1 MSKSEFIRS
10 LQSENKLLS
19 PPEISQ
25 RIRRGYSC
33 VSTYRGDPKLDIRMY
48 RGYMIRWTEKPNRT
62 PDDPDWYE
70 CVISLDQSKQWQ
82 DLVWTKEILGILDGP
97 KHWTRDRASLGNML
111 DSRESRG
118 PSGDSTPLN
127 VKADKNGLTLALGCA
142 VPRAYRKTLREQNYL
157 TKHAPAQ
164 LETML
169 LVPAEFI
176 KWLLSPEFE
185 ADFDRAL
192 VECDQEEAAMGAS

>member
-25 RIRRGYSC
+25 RIREKHSC
-33 VSTYRGDPKLDIRMY
+33 VSTYRGDPKLDVRMY
-48 RGYMIRWTEKPNRT
+48 RGYMIRWTEKPNKT

-70 CVISLDQSKQWQ
+70 CIISLDQSKQWQ

-97 KHWTRDRASLGNML
+97 DHWTRDKSSLGDML
-111 DSRESRG
+111 DNRAPREPHG
-118 PSGDSTPLN
+118 VSTPLN

-142 VPRAYRKTLREQNYL
+142 VPRAYRKTLRDQKFSEKYS
-157 TKHAPAQ
+157 TKQ

-169 LVPAEFI
+169 LVPEEFI
-176 KWLLSPEFE
+176 AVLLGPEFE
-185 ADFDRAL
+185 TDFDRAL
-192 VECDQEEAAMGAS
+192 AECEQEAARGRAA